1 MLILTRKLNEEI
13 VIDGEI
19 TIKIISISENQVKLG
34 FDAPKNIEINRKEVF
49 EKVKESLMKAAE
61 MKKEI
66 PQNLKGLKPNKI

>member
-49 EKVKESLMKAAE
+49 EKVKESLLMAAE

-66 PQNLKGLKPNKI
+66 PNNLEGLKPNKL

>member
-13 VIDGEI
+13 IIDGEI

-49 EKVKESLMKAAE
+49 EKVKESLLKAAE

-66 PQNLKGLKPNKI
+66 PNNLKGLKPNKL

>member
-13 VIDGEI
+13 IIDGEI

-34 FDAPKNIEINRKEVF
+34 FDAPKNIEINRKEIF
-49 EKVKESLMKAAE
+49 EKVKESLLKAAE

-66 PQNLKGLKPNKI
+66 PNNLKGLKPNKL

>member
-34 FDAPKNIEINRKEVF
+34 FVAPQNVEINRKEVF
-49 EKVKESLMKAAE
+49 ERVKESLLKATE
-61 MKKEI
+61 MKTEI
-66 PQNLKGLKPNKI
+66 PENLSGLKPNKL